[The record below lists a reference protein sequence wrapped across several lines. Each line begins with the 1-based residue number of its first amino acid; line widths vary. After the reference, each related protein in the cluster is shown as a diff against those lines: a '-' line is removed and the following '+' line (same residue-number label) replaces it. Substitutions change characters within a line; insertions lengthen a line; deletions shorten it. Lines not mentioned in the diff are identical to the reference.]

1 MGMEHVGKC
10 NEIQCYRGKVI
21 RLVVFI
27 LSCLILCAEGN
38 IQVDIEVRAR
48 ELLSGFSPNKQGKIF
63 IKEINTEF

>member
-1 MGMEHVGKC
+1 MEHIGTC

-21 RLVVFI
+21 RLVAFI

-38 IQVDIEVRAR
+38 IEVDIEVRTR
-48 ELLSGFSPNKQGKIF
+48 GLLSGFSPNKLGKIL